1 MQSSEVYSLM
11 VRRIRRG
18 MVIASTLWLVAIV
31 AGALEFWGPR
41 IGPSGIA
48 IFLTA
53 MFCRFLFGH
62 VRQRYLLAREI
73 SEDPGIVAWARLSN
87 LRLVLMPDKF
97 LNLYLH
103 DGRELEVGL
112 PPNEMRTF
120 ILWMSER
127 NPSIRWELGDGV
139 DSTTDSQ

>member
-1 MQSSEVYSLM
+1 MQSSEVHPLL

-18 MVIASTLWLVAIV
+18 MVIFPTLWLVAIV
-31 AGALEFWGPR
+31 AGALEFGGPR
-41 IGPSGIA
+41 IGPWGIA
-48 IFLTA
+48 ILLTA
-53 MFCRFLFGH
+53 IFCRFFFGH
-62 VRQRYLLAREI
+62 VRQRSLLVKEI
-73 SEDPGIVAWARLSN
+73 SEDPGIVAWAQVSN

-127 NPSIRWELGDGV
+127 NPSVRWELGDGV
-139 DSTTDSQ
+139 ASTTDSQ